1 MLHMICN
8 SRKTNSWKIPI
19 SLMIQAMKT
28 LDAFLI
34 LKINYLNQIVLQ
46 QEQKYSASKRPKL
59 KLAAYKKN
67 IKRYFG
73 VRV

>member
-1 MLHMICN
+1 
-8 SRKTNSWKIPI
+8 
-19 SLMIQAMKT
+19 MIQAMKT

-59 KLAAYKKN
+59 KLAAYKK
-67 IKRYFG
+67 I
-73 VRV
+73 